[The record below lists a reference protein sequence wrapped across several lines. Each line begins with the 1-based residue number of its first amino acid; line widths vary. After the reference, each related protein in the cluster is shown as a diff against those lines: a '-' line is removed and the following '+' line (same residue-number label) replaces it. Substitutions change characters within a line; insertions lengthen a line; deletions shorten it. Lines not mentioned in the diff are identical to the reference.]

1 MALDGEHHSFN
12 EALPSCRA
20 RRTQYLHNYFR
31 YPWEPRRMN
40 SLPLCTSSAS
50 FWAVFARQLFESDNP
65 HNYDQSTTNL
75 IWWQYRVGLSA
86 TGSYLNQSKLI
97 PTYIQWFERRW
108 MAQHHPSEP
117 CYIIPPIDFTP
128 CVVSRSQ
135 SLIPLHLTHQ
145 LRKNPQVH
153 KDTVREGER
162 SLP

>member
-1 MALDGEHHSFN
+1 MANTIHSTK
-12 EALPSCRA
+12 PCRPA
-20 RRTQYLHNYFR
+20 APHPILNYFR

-108 MAQHHPSEP
+108 MAQHHPSEALLH
-117 CYIIPPIDFTP
+117 PPIDFTP
-128 CVVSRSQ
+128 CVVC
-135 SLIPLHLTHQ
+135 IAIAVTHTITSYPSVEE
-145 LRKNPQVH
+145 KSTSPQRP
-153 KDTVREGER
+153 VREGGAA
-162 SLP
+162 